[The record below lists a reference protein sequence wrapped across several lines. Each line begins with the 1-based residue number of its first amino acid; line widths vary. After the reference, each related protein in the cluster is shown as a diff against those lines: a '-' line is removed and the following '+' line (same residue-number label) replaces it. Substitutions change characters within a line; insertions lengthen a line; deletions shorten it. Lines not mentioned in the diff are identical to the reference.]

1 MTPDDTRRTEL
12 PETLLDAL
20 EAAVTAHPDHVAL
33 RGEGGR
39 GLVFTYSQVLDKVKR
54 LAAGLQNPEYADL
67 KEIGL
72 LAENRPEWPIAYLGI
87 VASGKI
93 VVPIDANLKPNEMES
108 IIGHAGV
115 KLLFISQR
123 FEDQLGRVSDEF
135 KTVLFEDEADNNW
148 ERIMGDPFD
157 YTPVGSRESLASL
170 IYTSGTTGTPKAV
183 MLTHANLIANL
194 TSIGADLK
202 FTADD
207 IFLSLLPLHHTF
219 ESTCGFLTPLTN
231 GSTVVYARSLK
242 SNQILEDIS
251 ANGITVMIGVPLLW
265 EKLYQAIRRKI
276 GSAPPVKRAMFRTLY
291 SLSAAGWRIKKKWG
305 RSLFADLRQKA
316 GLGSVRL
323 FVSGAAAMPPHISR
337 FFVLLGFDFLQGY
350 GMTETSPVISAN
362 RPDDIEFGSV
372 GPPLT
377 GVEVKIDNPGE
388 AGIGEILVRGANCTP
403 GYRDNPEET
412 TALLKDGWLY
422 TGDLGKMRDGHLWI
436 TGRAKNLI
444 VSAAGKNI
452 YPEELEEKLL
462 ISDYI
467 EEAVVFGRAKD
478 GRQGE
483 EVRATLVPDLE
494 QFKVEF
500 GLDPEHP
507 ERDKVMAVL
516 KQTVAE
522 VNEHI
527 AGYKRISGF
536 IMQFEELE
544 KTSTKKIK
552 RFFYH

>member
-1 MTPDDTRRTEL
+1 MTPEDTRTTEP
-12 PETLLDAL
+12 PETLLVAL
-20 EAAVTAHPDHVAL
+20 EAAATAYSDHVAL
-33 RGEGGR
+33 KGEGGQ
-39 GLVFTYSQVLDKVKR
+39 GLVFTYAQVLDKVKR
-54 LAAGLQNPEYADL
+54 LAAGLQSPKYADL

-87 VASGKI
+87 VAAGKI
-93 VVPIDANLKPNEMES
+93 VVPIDANLKPNEIES

-115 KLLFISQR
+115 KFLFTSQC
-123 FEDQLGRVSDEF
+123 FEDRLRQVSDDL
-135 KTVLFEDEADNNW
+135 KIVLFEEEAENYW
-148 ERIMGDPFD
+148 ERVMGDPIDF
-157 YTPVGSRESLASL
+157 TPVGSSESLAAL

-183 MLTHANLIANL
+183 MLTHTNLIANL
-194 TSIGADLK
+194 TSIGTDLE

-207 IFLSLLPLHHTF
+207 VFLSLLPLHHTF

-231 GSTVVYARSLK
+231 GCTVVYARSLK
-242 SNQILEDIS
+242 SNQILEDIG
-251 ANGITVMIGVPLLW
+251 ANGVTVMCGVPLLW

-276 GSAPPVKRAMFRTLY
+276 GAAPPVRRALFRTLF
-291 SLSAAGWRIKKKWG
+291 SLSAAGWRLKKRWG

-316 GLGSVRL
+316 GLGTVRI
-323 FVSGAAAMPPHISR
+323 FVSGAAAMPRHISR

-350 GMTETSPVISAN
+350 GMTETSPVVSAN
-362 RPDDIEFGSV
+362 RPDDIRFGSV

-377 GVEVKIDNPGE
+377 GVEVRIDNPGE

-412 TALLKDGWLY
+412 AVLLKDGWLY
-422 TGDLGKMRDGHLWI
+422 TGDLGKMQDGHLWI

-444 VSAAGKNI
+444 ISAAGKNI

-462 ISDYI
+462 TSDYI
-467 EEAVVFGRAKD
+467 LEAVVFGRTRE

-483 EVRATLVPDLE
+483 EVRAILVPDLE
-494 QFKVEF
+494 QFQAEF
-500 GLDPEHP
+500 GLDPEQP
-507 ERDKVMAVL
+507 DRDKVMAVL

-522 VNEHI
+522 VNEHV

-544 KTSTKKIK
+544 KTSTKKVK
-552 RFFYH
+552 RFVYH